1 MAIDIFDSSPIE
13 IISVDSVMVY
23 SDCNI
28 GSAKPSKDILKKYP
42 HHLVDCVKPDSIFT
56 VSDFYRNSIKL
67 IDSIHRRKKVP
78 VFVGGTMM
86 YFKSLLNGLDDLP
99 ERDDAIR
106 KKYEKIKTQKG
117 IKELHF
123 MLSNKDEAYANQ
135 INQLDEQRIIR
146 ALEVIDI
153 SGKPLSAQLGLKNKM
168 CLSDKFN
175 IHQYGIL
182 EDDRSLLHSRIED
195 RLNKIIDAGL
205 VDEVNSLLKKYDIP
219 ENHPLRK
226 SVNYKQAIARI
237 NNEYDDGEFFNRAL
251 FATRQLAKRQMTWLR
266 SWKDIKKFKIDSRE
280 KIKEDVESLVSSL

>member
-1 MAIDIFDSSPIE
+1 
-13 IISVDSVMVY
+13 
-23 SDCNI
+23 
-28 GSAKPSKDILKKYP
+28 
-42 HHLVDCVKPDSIFT
+42 
-56 VSDFYRNSIKL
+56 
-67 IDSIHRRKKVP
+67 
-78 VFVGGTMM
+78 M

-117 IKELHF
+117 IKELHS
-123 MLSNKDEAYANQ
+123 MLSSKDEAYANQ

-219 ENHPLRK
+219 ESSKILFEYK
-226 SVNYKQAIARI
+226 S
-237 NNEYDDGEFFNRAL
+237 
-251 FATRQLAKRQMTWLR
+251 
-266 SWKDIKKFKIDSRE
+266 
-280 KIKEDVESLVSSL
+280 SSF